1 MMRWIVRSSLRF
13 RFLLVAAA
21 AGLLFFGAAKLFRT
35 PVDVFPEFAPPRVEI
50 QTLAVGLTASEVE
63 GLITVPLEQ
72 ALNGTANLDLMR
84 SKSVSQLSS
93 IELIFKLGTNL
104 LRDRELVQ
112 ERLANVVPTLPTW
125 AAPPV
130 MMPPVSATSRIMK
143 IGMTSKT
150 QSLIDMSMTSYWTIR
165 ERLLRVPGV
174 ANVAIWGERLKMPQV
189 QVQTDEML
197 AAQVSLNSVM
207 EATADALDAGILK
220 YASGARIGTGGFVET
235 SGQRLAVTH
244 VLAIKTPEDLAQ
256 VPLVE
261 RDGKTL
267 RIGDVAQVVE
277 GHQPLIGD
285 AVINGGPGLMLVV
298 EKFPWGNT
306 VQMTR
311 GIEAA
316 LKELQPGLPGVEM
329 NTTIFRPA
337 TFVETAIH
345 NLTHSL
351 LLGVALVLVILI
363 LFLFEWRAAVI
374 SIVAIPL
381 SLVAAGLLLTAR
393 GAPINTMTLAG
404 FVIAVGVVVD
414 DAIIDV
420 ENVVRRLRLNR
431 IQGIQ
436 TPVWQVILEA
446 SIEVRSA
453 IIYAT
458 LIDVVAL
465 LPVFLMKGLSGSF
478 FQPLVLS
485 YALAV
490 MASLAVALT
499 ITPALALILLGKA
512 RNIDKHE
519 SPISRGFQRAYGA
532 VLGKTIPKPKLVF
545 STLAIVMLVGILVA
559 PQLGQSLFPE
569 FKERDFLVHWI
580 TKPGT
585 SLAEEV
591 RIVTRGSEELRAIPG
606 VRNFGSHIGQAFLAD
621 EVVGVNTGENWI
633 SISPHADYDK
643 TVAAIQDV
651 VDGYPGLQRDVT
663 TYLKERIE
671 EVLTGASEAMVVRI
685 YGPDLKVLRTK
696 AGEVQKMLKAT
707 PGVTEV
713 REEQQVDVPQ
723 VFVEENL
730 PVAQKYGLKPGD
742 VRRAAATLIA
752 GEEVGDIFRDGKAYD
767 IQVWSTPQ
775 TRNNLDAIRN
785 LPIDTPSGVQVKMGD
800 VADVRIKT
808 TPNQIR
814 HEGVSRDISIGA
826 NVKKGADLGKVAKAV
841 QASLAKIGFPQGTHA
856 ELLGEYAER
865 QATTN
870 RLAGFAV
877 IAAIGVFL
885 LLAAAFRNWRLG
897 LLSFVTLPSALV
909 GGVLAAYFFIGGV
922 VSLGALVG
930 FFTVL
935 GIAGRNGIMLINH
948 YQHLERYEG
957 VAFGPELILRG
968 ATERLRPIMMTALAT
983 ALALVPLV
991 IAGTI
996 PGHEIEHPM
1005 AVVILGGLVTSTL
1018 LNLFVLPNLYLKF
1031 GRARKASQAPTEELV
1046 GAGV

>member
-1 MMRWIVRSSLRF
+1 MRWIVRSSLKF
-13 RFLLVAAA
+13 RFLLVAMAG
-21 AGLLFFGAAKLFRT
+21 GLLFFGVAKLFHT

-50 QTLAVGLTASEVE
+50 QTLAVGLTATEVE

-72 ALNGTANLDLMR
+72 ALNGLPRLDVMR

-93 IELIFKLGTNL
+93 IEMIFKLGTDL
-104 LRDRELVQ
+104 LQDRQLVQ
-112 ERLANVVPTLPTW
+112 ERLASVVPTLPTW

-143 IGMTSKT
+143 IGMTSKS
-150 QSLIDMSMTSYWTIR
+150 QSLIDMSMASYWTIR

-189 QVQTDEML
+189 QVQTDKMA
-197 AAQVSLNSVM
+197 AAQVSLDSVM

-235 SGQRLAVTH
+235 AAQRMAVTH
-244 VLAIKTPEDLAQ
+244 VLPIKTPEDLAQ
-256 VPLVE
+256 VPLAE
-261 RDGKTL
+261 RDGKTI

-311 GIEAA
+311 GIENA
-316 LKELQPGLPGVEM
+316 LKELRPGLPGVEM

-337 TFVETAIH
+337 TFVQTAIH

-351 LLGVALVLVILI
+351 LLGIILVLVIHV
-363 LFLFEWRAAVI
+363 LFLFEWRAALI
-374 SIVAIPL
+374 SIAAIPL
-381 SLVAAGLLLTAR
+381 SLVAAGLVLTSR

-420 ENVVRRLRLNR
+420 ENVVRRLRVNR
-431 IQGIQ
+431 RAGIEI
-436 TPVWQVILEA
+436 PVWRVILDA

-465 LPVFLMKGLSGSF
+465 VPIFLMKGLSGSF
-478 FQPLVLS
+478 FQPLAVS

-490 MASLAVALT
+490 LASLAVALT
-499 ITPALALILLGKA
+499 VTPALALVLLGDA
-512 RNIDKHE
+512 PHIEKHE
-519 SPISRGFQRAYGA
+519 SPVSRGFQRGYTAI
-532 VLGKTIPKPKLVF
+532 LGRTIRKPRVVF
-545 STLAIVMLVGILVA
+545 MGVTALILVGVIVA

-633 SISPHADYDK
+633 SIDPNADYDK

-671 EVLTGASEAMVVRI
+671 EVLTGSSEAMVVRI
-685 YGPDLKVLRTK
+685 YGPDLTVLRDK
-696 AGEVQKMLKAT
+696 AAEVQKMLKAT

-713 REEQQVDVPQ
+713 LQEQQIDVPQ
-723 VFVEENL
+723 IFVEENL
-730 PVAQKYGLKPGD
+730 AVAQNYGLKPGD

-752 GEEVGDIFRDGKAYD
+752 GEEVGDIFREGKAYD
-767 IQVWSTPQ
+767 IQVWSPNQ
-775 TRNNLDAIRN
+775 TRDNLQAIRN

-800 VADVRIKT
+800 VADVSIKS

-814 HEGVSRDISIGA
+814 HENVSRDISIGA
-826 NVKKGADLGKVAKAV
+826 NVKKGADLGQVATAIQARLGKV
-841 QASLAKIGFPQGTHA
+841 SFPTGTHA
-856 ELLGEYAER
+856 ELLGEFAER
-865 QATTN
+865 QATTH
-870 RLAGFAV
+870 RLAGFG
-877 IAAIGVFL
+877 ILAAIGVFL
-885 LLAAAFRNWRLG
+885 LLVAAFRNWRLG
-897 LLSFVTLPSALV
+897 LLSFVVLPSALV

-935 GIAGRNGIMLINH
+935 GIAARNGIMLINH

-957 VAFGPELILRG
+957 VEFGPELILRG
-968 ATERLRPIMMTALAT
+968 ARERLRPIMMTALAT

-1005 AVVILGGLVTSTL
+1005 AVVILGGLVTSTM
-1018 LNLFVLPNLYLKF
+1018 LNLFVLPSLYLKF
-1031 GRARKASQAPTEELV
+1031 GRSRRARSAPSEELV
-1046 GAGV
+1046 SPAV